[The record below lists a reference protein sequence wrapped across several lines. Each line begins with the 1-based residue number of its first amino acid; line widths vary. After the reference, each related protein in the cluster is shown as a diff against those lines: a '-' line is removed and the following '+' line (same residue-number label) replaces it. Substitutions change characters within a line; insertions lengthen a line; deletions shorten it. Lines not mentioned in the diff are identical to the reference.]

1 MDQYGKW
8 GWCTSRAA
16 GGGTKGPSSPVSCQW
31 LLEKWLPST
40 QRHPPQ
46 AWPSG
51 QLLFVLTACPHSVCD
66 IHKGKKRSLT
76 GHFQGYFLWMDNI
89 KAGSQ
94 TGKPLTDSLL
104 SEIRNVWI
112 PNLNPSKYFQEPVQ
126 ALCNGLNTEIIPRAQ
141 STCSRWGGRN
151 SKAEQISASNSNMN
165 CNLFN
170 WFWQAKLGT
179 GDTKERGHGPKDARY
194 WLWPFTEEHL
204 CCVTSCLCS

>member
-1 MDQYGKW
+1 MENEDDAPQELLEV
-8 GWCTSRAA
+8 
-16 GGGTKGPSSPVSCQW
+16 GPRVPLAQCPVSDCWKNDCPPPKGTHHRPDHQGSFF
-31 LLEKWLPST
+31 LSSLPAHT
-40 QRHPPQ
+40 QYVTFTRR
-46 AWPSG
+46 
-51 QLLFVLTACPHSVCD
+51 
-66 IHKGKKRSLT
+66 KKSLVR
-76 GHFQGYFLWMDNI
+76 HFQDCSLWMDNI

-141 STCSRWGGRN
+141 STCSRWGGRK

-170 WFWQAKLGT
+170 WF
-179 GDTKERGHGPKDARY
+179 
-194 WLWPFTEEHL
+194 
-204 CCVTSCLCS
+204 